1 MSTYEL
7 YKVGKVG
14 NDFLPWPNSNKQV
27 VATVKVTWRK
37 VGANM

>member
-7 YKVGKVG
+7 CKVGKAG

-37 VGANM
+37 VAANM